1 MSTQAERERLR
12 QMRATAAIII
22 ACTLLAVAI
31 VGLRYSPVSHQPHVS
46 SVDHD
51 TTPPD
56 GIATGAQLTQFDE
69 TGHMVRRVDGE
80 EIRFFE
86 PTNETLV
93 HNPVIT
99 LPDQNDPNAP
109 WRITAKEALMKK
121 QVNQVDFS
129 GDVKIQAD
137 TQKHGKITIETQQ
150 LSVDLDKQFAETDKA
165 VTIYTATSRAEA
177 IGLQAD
183 FSKER
188 LLLTS
193 NVKETHEP
201 RR

>member
-1 MSTQAERERLR
+1 
-12 QMRATAAIII
+12 MR
-22 ACTLLAVAI
+22 
-31 VGLRYSPVSHQPHVS
+31 
-46 SVDHD
+46 
-51 TTPPD
+51 
-56 GIATGAQLTQFDE
+56 
-69 TGHMVRRVDGE
+69 
-80 EIRFFE
+80 
-86 PTNETLV
+86 
-93 HNPVIT
+93 
-99 LPDQNDPNAP
+99 
-109 WRITAKEALMKK
+109 K

-129 GDVKIQAD
+129 GDVKVQAD

-150 LSVDLDKQFAETDKA
+150 LSVDLDKQFAQTDKA
-165 VTIYTATSRAEA
+165 VTIRTATSRAEA